1 MRNCQQIAEV
11 RSQGCDC
18 KLKVR
23 DRFSLWLHARL
34 CKCEMCN
41 GLQTHLVMLRETVQG
56 AYVEVETRMAQV
68 TLDEQARER
77 IKSQLIARRD
87 ELAAAERTAGQS
99 GQQEADRSAG
109 SA

>member
-34 CKCEMCN
+34 CKCEICN
-41 GLQTHLVMLRETVQG
+41 GLQTHLVVLRETVQG
-56 AYVEVETRMAQV
+56 AYVEVEARLAQV
-68 TLDEQARER
+68 TLDEEARER
-77 IKSQLIARRD
+77 IRTQLIAHRD
-87 ELAAAERTAGQS
+87 ELAASRASSDE
-99 GQQEADRSAG
+99 DPK
-109 SA
+109 

>member
-34 CKCEMCN
+34 CKCEICN
-41 GLQTHLVMLRETVQG
+41 GLQTHLVVLRETVQG
-56 AYVEVETRMAQV
+56 AYVEVEARMAQV
-68 TLDEQARER
+68 TLDAEARER
-77 IKSQLIARRD
+77 IRTQLVAQQNALVAEKSTDGDAN
-87 ELAAAERTAGQS
+87 
-99 GQQEADRSAG
+99 ADISETN
-109 SA
+109 